1 MICIIYKIC
10 KKNVA
15 ESFKLR
21 YDVSMIMF
29 VTISVSVSE
38 ISNADKNSKV
48 TGLFELQETK
58 KRRVES
64 ARKVSVDG
72 KLPPNE
78 GNISRG
84 VASHPLPF
92 EEPFLHVA

>member
-1 MICIIYKIC
+1 
-10 KKNVA
+10 
-15 ESFKLR
+15 
-21 YDVSMIMF
+21 MIMF
-29 VTISVSVSE
+29 VTTSVSVGE

-48 TGLFELQETK
+48 TGLFELQEIK

-64 ARKVSVDG
+64 ARKVSADG

-78 GNISRG
+78 GDIPRD
-84 VASHPLPF
+84 ADSHPLPF